1 MADYDLEGSR
11 TLITGGASGIGL
23 ATARKFVDQGA
34 RVVIADW
41 DEESLEDALNQVQ
54 GLTGGVAGDVGDPE
68 DVKEIFA
75 RVDEILEGLDVLI
88 SNAGISIR
96 HSFGE
101 IDYREWRKVMRVNL
115 DSMFLCSQEAV
126 ARMQQEEEGILLFT
140 ASNNGLEGRPKYADY
155 NASKAGAISLAR
167 TLALEYSPWLRVNAV
182 CPGYVM
188 TDMQKREYTKEMIEE
203 LNRGIP
209 LKRHARPEEV
219 ASLFAF
225 LASPEADYIT
235 GQVIPIDGGETA

>member
-1 MADYDLEGSR
+1 MANYDLEGSR

-23 ATARKFVDQGA
+23 ATAREFVDQGA

-41 DEESLEDALNQVQ
+41 NEESLEGALNQVQ
-54 GLTGGVAGDVGDPE
+54 GLAGGVAGDVGDPE
-68 DVKEIFA
+68 DVKKIFA
-75 RVDEILEGLDVLI
+75 QVDETLDGLDVLI

-126 ARMQQEEEGILLFT
+126 ARMEQEEEGVLLFT
-140 ASNNGLEGRPKYADY
+140 ASNNGLEGRPNYADY

-188 TDMQKREYTKEMIEE
+188 TEMQKREYTEEMMNE
-203 LNRGIP
+203 LNSEIP

>member
-1 MADYDLEGSR
+1 MATYDLGDKR
-11 TLITGGASGIGL
+11 TLITGGARGIGL
-23 ATARKFVDQGA
+23 ATAREFVDQGS

-41 DEESLEDALNQVQ
+41 DEESLEETLNEVPE
-54 GLTGGVAGDVGDPE
+54 LAGGAAGDVSDPE
-68 DVKEIFA
+68 DVKKIFT
-75 RVDEILEGLDVLI
+75 RVDEILGGLDVLI

-96 HSFGE
+96 HSFEE

-126 ARMQQEEEGILLFT
+126 ARMEREEEGILLFT

-167 TLALEYSPWLRVNAV
+167 TLALEFSPWLRVNAV

-188 TDMQKREYTKEMIEE
+188 TEMQKREYTEEMMDE
-203 LNRGIP
+203 LNSEIP
-209 LKRHARPEEV
+209 LRRHARPEEV